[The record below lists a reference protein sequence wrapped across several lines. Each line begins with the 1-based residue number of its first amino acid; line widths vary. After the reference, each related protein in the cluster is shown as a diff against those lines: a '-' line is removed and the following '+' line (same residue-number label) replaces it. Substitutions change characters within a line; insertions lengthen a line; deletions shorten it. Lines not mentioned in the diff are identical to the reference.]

1 MLVDRLVEQCS
12 ENIDKAKLT
21 EIALF
26 EHGNQCVCPYTV
38 CIVLGVTALTI
49 CIGIGAY
56 FVYYKYINRNTE
68 NISKYDYVYH
78 AKNY

>member
-26 EHGNQCVCPYTV
+26 EHGN
-38 CIVLGVTALTI
+38 
-49 CIGIGAY
+49 
-56 FVYYKYINRNTE
+56 
-68 NISKYDYVYH
+68 
-78 AKNY
+78 